1 MSILLPRVKAEPI
14 IIAMTPAEGTVGTTV
29 NLVGN
34 MTTANGTF
42 QVLWDNA
49 VLVSNATAVGNSV
62 NVSFSVP
69 PSTLGNHTVMLLDV
83 AKKENQTTS
92 FSVLTAY
99 SLNVL
104 PSLVAP
110 AQSQEGDSFRFSL
123 GLTGGD
129 NSTVNAANFT
139 VRASSNVL
147 YTNLSNV
154 MVRNDGNGT
163 LILNYPADFAGGANT
178 NLTGVYNVAF
188 NDTVATGAFYVGLT
202 NQSAYH
208 RNQAL
213 DIKAVY
219 VAGENVSLSL
229 TGTGLNHS
237 ENVTADDK
245 GVVHYVNSTILSSA
259 SANSTSTY
267 TVNLTSVSGPT
278 IKSPADV
285 QNFTVPG
292 FAVNITARNLAGE
305 PVPNVGITVFENLS
319 AVSSMTTDSN
329 GLVTTLLEV
338 GSYFSN
344 SSFGDQELGELSM
357 IVNETSTVFDISCNL
372 TDLMITVAD
381 EDGVLVPNVGL
392 YLYEENQPLAALQLN
407 ATDINGTAIAHS
419 ILPLLN
425 KAPIDYALNA
435 SRYGTVFNTT
445 RHLELPVAPV
455 AAWFNMTVI
464 VPKMNLQVNVTDG
477 SLQPI
482 GNATVTAMENEGGV
496 FYSNATSAD
505 GTVTLRCTFG
515 QYLVRVY
522 ADGIEI
528 NETAVNLND
537 TIVSTAIICALYG
550 LDVSVMVSDY
560 FGQPIPN
567 LTVILQGTGYQHS
580 IISGSNG
587 LAVFRNVVGGQLQF
601 TVYSGGQSN
610 QLAVETVYVSNST
623 TIGITVG
630 KYFVLGG
637 MLVEIGPFVTVTII
651 VLSVVFVLLLEVHR
665 QRRLKRKKSE
675 G

>member
-1 MSILLPRVKAEPI
+1 MSILLPTVKAEPVVI
-14 IIAMTPAEGTVGTTV
+14 PMTPAEGTVGTTV

-34 MTTANGTF
+34 ITTANGAF

-49 VLVSNATAVGNSV
+49 VLVSNETAVGNSV

-104 PSLVAP
+104 PNLVAP
-110 AQSQEGDSFRFSL
+110 AQSQEGDSFQFSL
-123 GLTGGD
+123 GVTGGD

-139 VRASSNVL
+139 VTAPSNAL
-147 YTNLSNV
+147 CTNLSNV
-154 MVRNDGNGT
+154 TVGNDGNGT

-219 VAGENVSLSL
+219 VPGENVSLSL
-229 TGTGLNHS
+229 TGAGLNHS

-259 SANSTSTY
+259 PANSTY

-278 IKSPADV
+278 IKTPPDI

-292 FAVNITARNLAGE
+292 FAVNITARNLAGK

-319 AVSSMTTDSN
+319 AVSSMTSDSN

-344 SSFGDQELGELSM
+344 SSFRDQELGNLSM
-357 IVNETSTVFDISCNL
+357 IVNETSTVFYINCSL
-372 TDLMITVAD
+372 TSLMITVVD

-407 ATDINGTAIAHS
+407 ATDINGTAIAYS

-435 SRYGTVFNTT
+435 SRYATVFNTI
-445 RHLELPVAPV
+445 RHLELPVKD
-455 AAWFNMTVI
+455 WFNMTVI

-482 GNATVTAMENEGGV
+482 GNATVTAMEKEGGV

-522 ADGIEI
+522 ADGIEL

-537 TIVSTAIICALYG
+537 TTVSTAIICALYG

-560 FGQPIPN
+560 FGQPVPN

-580 IISGSNG
+580 MISGSNG

-610 QLAVETVYVSNST
+610 QLAVESVYVSSST

-637 MLVEIGPFVTVTII
+637 MLVEIGPFVTVMII
-651 VLSVVFVLLLEVHR
+651 VLSVVFVLWLEVYR
-665 QRRLKRKKSE
+665 RRRLKRKQSE